1 MKVMLVSRYA
11 ATFAGTPQSVTCAR
25 KKVWDYLADC
35 PLADDACLIVSE
47 FASNAVL
54 HSLSRVGTFTV
65 RCDVFSTYV
74 YVECEDDGGVW
85 CKPEPDGRPHGLD
98 IVTLLVGDG
107 NWGIEPTSEGQ
118 RVVWARLEL
127 SLTASSLRLP
137 WAIVRPRET
146 APVHTHQP
154 GLSLSLGAPAGIGE
168 RDSDDGQQD
177 QADNDKSYSPQDG
190 VFEGEAGTGE
200 LLSR

>member
-1 MKVMLVSRYA
+1 MVMLVSRYA

-25 KKVWDYLADC
+25 KKIWDYLADC

-74 YVECEDDGGVW
+74 YVECEDDGGLW
-85 CKPEPDGRPHGLD
+85 CKPEADGRPHGLD

-107 NWGIEPTSEGQ
+107 NWGIEPTGDGP
-118 RVVWARLEL
+118 RVVWARLML
-127 SLTASSLRLP
+127 A
-137 WAIVRPRET
+137 
-146 APVHTHQP
+146 
-154 GLSLSLGAPAGIGE
+154 
-168 RDSDDGQQD
+168 
-177 QADNDKSYSPQDG
+177 
-190 VFEGEAGTGE
+190 
-200 LLSR
+200 